1 MLGREFDGPND
12 GPTVRLTATSAM
24 RLADQVSSL
33 ASKWLKI
40 QGMGQSK
47 ICWAASLM
55 DQTMVP
61 RVRLT
66 AASATGLADRVSWKP
81 RSTAQQ
87 AHQAKELKPE
97 ARLLTEK
104 FGEAQM
110 GRDCELCELASR
122 SVARTRYLKSRD
134 GQSQNKRMCNK

>member
-1 MLGREFDGPND
+1 MLGRECDGPND
-12 GPTVRLTATSAM
+12 GPTGKVDHSERDRSCRSGFITCIIM
-24 RLADQVSSL
+24 VE
-33 ASKWLKI
+33 I

-47 ICWAASLM
+47 ICWVASLM

-66 AASATGLADRVSWKP
+66 AASAMGLADRVSWKP

-97 ARLLTEK
+97 VRL
-104 FGEAQM
+104 
-110 GRDCELCELASR
+110 
-122 SVARTRYLKSRD
+122 
-134 GQSQNKRMCNK
+134 